1 MTKVLVIRSS
11 ANGANSV
18 SNKLIDSYLAAL
30 PSGSTVV
37 QRDLDKH
44 PVPHVTHQSLAG
56 IGRQAPRA
64 APSPRPARFRTRSSV
79 KSSTPT
85 CW

>member
-30 PSGSTVV
+30 PAGSTVV

-44 PVPHVTHQSLAG
+44 PVPHVTIRASPASAARPR
-56 IGRQAPRA
+56 GRRLRRGPRA
-64 APSPRPARFRTRSSV
+64 SGRDHR
-79 KSSTPT
+79 
-85 CW
+85 